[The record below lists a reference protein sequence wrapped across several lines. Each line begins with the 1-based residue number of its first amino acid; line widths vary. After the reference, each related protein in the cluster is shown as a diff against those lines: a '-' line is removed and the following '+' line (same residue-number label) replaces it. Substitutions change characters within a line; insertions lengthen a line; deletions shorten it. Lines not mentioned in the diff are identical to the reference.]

1 MYKDVQ
7 KLVLNEEEDDGEDA
21 YEEFIEEDLGSGSSS
36 PVERF
41 LSEHSS
47 RVGSRQPSRDY
58 NRPPQRLPL
67 DARPDTGGSDL
78 SDMTQ
83 DALFDCAPKVSS
95 RIESVHSR
103 PRLAARVQ
111 ALQILEDSL
120 ADRITALG
128 GQDSST
134 VSLWKRVVGEYND
147 VGLSVL
153 SEGAH
158 EPKLALSCVQRA
170 MQLVEAKI
178 GFGDEHDRKK
188 MAAITLN
195 NMSCMYFRMRCYKVA
210 LQHAERALRIEAS
223 SKKWDNPAVTHL
235 NMAVILSKVPPPP
248 PVSARAASWYLAVE
262 AARARSAALP
272 VRTCGARGRTCWLQL
287 AYNETTT
294 R

>member
-1 MYKDVQ
+1 MSKDVQ
-7 KLVLNEEEDDGEDA
+7 KLVLNDDEDDGL

-58 NRPPQRLPL
+58 NRPPQRALH
-67 DARPDTGGSDL
+67 DARPGSGHSEL

-83 DALFDCAPKVSS
+83 DALYDGFHETNS
-95 RIESVHSR
+95 RVGSVNSK

-120 ADRITALG
+120 AGRIMALG
-128 GQDSST
+128 TQDPST
-134 VSLWKRVVGEYND
+134 ISLWKKVVGEYND

-195 NMSCMYFRMRCYKVA
+195 NMSCMYYRMGCYKIA

-235 NMAVILSKVPPPP
+235 NMAVILSKVRRT
-248 PVSARAASWYLAVE
+248 ARVQP
-262 AARARSAALP
+262 RGPNHMMRS
-272 VRTCGARGRTCWLQL
+272 
-287 AYNETTT
+287 
-294 R
+294 

>member
-1 MYKDVQ
+1 MFKDVQ
-7 KLVLNEEEDDGEDA
+7 KLVLNDDEDYGEDA
-21 YEEFIEEDLGSGSSS
+21 FEEFIEEDLGSGSSS

-47 RVGSRQPSRDY
+47 RGGSRQPSRDY
-58 NRPPQRLPL
+58 NRAPQRV
-67 DARPDTGGSDL
+67 L
-78 SDMTQ
+78 SDMRPETSSSELSNLTQ
-83 DALFDCAPKVSS
+83 DAVFDGFPKGNS
-95 RIESVHSR
+95 RIESVNGK

-120 ADRITALG
+120 ADRIMALG
-128 GQDSST
+128 SQDPST
-134 VSLWKRVVGEYND
+134 ISLWKKVVGEYND

-153 SEGAH
+153 SEGTH

-195 NMSCMYFRMRCYKVA
+195 NMSCMYHRMGCYKLA

-235 NMAVILSKVPPPP
+235 NMAVILSKVPP
-248 PVSARAASWYLAVE
+248 LA
-262 AARARSAALP
+262 LTP
-272 VRTCGARGRTCWLQL
+272 HHPTCLTH
-287 AYNETTT
+287 YVHS
-294 R
+294 